1 MPEASKEILKIWV
14 HHTIFLSLSS
24 SLFGRVLPGERRM
37 RAGEDELVAGYLL
50 PPYYF
55 LASHGLAGKPGK
67 GRWPRGGPRLARGV
81 RRDRR
86 LYGGWHAHLSAFFC
100 IVLHLSAS
108 WPARRGGD
116 RLTRRHKVEKVKKT
130 RIQGIPEF
138 RGPRCCFPFRPG
150 FRPAGL
156 WPFFGRFRPGYC
168 NSILGRVKGGKLQAR
183 RKGACHGVAEGVA
196 GKAACHGVAGK
207 GCAYI
212 FWQFASRGAG
222 LLIRIPIDSRALGRQ
237 RRRGLAPPCCS
248 AVPVPGV
255 VPNRGDRHLRGEKH
269 AATEPVP

>member
-37 RAGEDELVAGYLL
+37 RAGEDELVAGYLV

-116 RLTRRHKVEKVKKT
+116 RLTRRHKVKKVKKT

-138 RGPRCCFPFRPG
+138 RGPGAASRFGRGFARPGFGRFSAVFRPG
-150 FRPAGL
+150 HYNS
-156 WPFFGRFRPGYC
+156 PFE
-168 NSILGRVKGGKLQAR
+168 RVKGGKWRIR
-183 RKGACHGVAEGVA
+183 RKAEV
-196 GKAACHGVAGK
+196 
-207 GCAYI
+207 
-212 FWQFASRGAG
+212 
-222 LLIRIPIDSRALGRQ
+222 
-237 RRRGLAPPCCS
+237 
-248 AVPVPGV
+248 
-255 VPNRGDRHLRGEKH
+255 
-269 AATEPVP
+269 